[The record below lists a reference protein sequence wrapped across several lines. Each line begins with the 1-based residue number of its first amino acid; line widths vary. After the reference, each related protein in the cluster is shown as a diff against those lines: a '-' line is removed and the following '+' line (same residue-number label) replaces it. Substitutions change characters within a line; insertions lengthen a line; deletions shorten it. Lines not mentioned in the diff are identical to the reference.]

1 MKLYPHLSVLDEA
14 AAATSGDRRRDYG
27 TATANHER
35 IASGWNWYLDAR
47 PVKDAPITPLDA
59 AMMMI
64 VLKIARSVHRPKRDN
79 FVDIIGYAK
88 CGAQIAGFEPEG
100 EEGTRQEAQG
110 KSAEG
115 VER

>member
-1 MKLYPHLSVLDEA
+1 MRLHPQSVLEEA

-35 IASGWNWYLDAR
+35 IADGWNWYLNAR
-47 PVKDAPITPLDA
+47 PAPDAPITPLDA

-79 FVDIIGYAK
+79 FVDIIGYAR
-88 CGAQIAGFEPEG
+88 CGAQIAGFEPEVEQERT
-100 EEGTRQEAQG
+100 EET
-110 KSAEG
+110 
-115 VER
+115 ER

>member
-1 MKLYPHLSVLDEA
+1 MKLHSHLSVLDEA
-14 AAATSGDRRRDYG
+14 DAATSGDRRRDYG

-47 PVKDAPITPLDA
+47 AVKDAPITPLDA

-115 VER
+115 VQR